1 MMFSIQLNDSE
12 QINSKI
18 TNQKS
23 IQQKLLTQFDMY
35 MKFLI
40 PKTDPDTR
48 TAVEFFIKT
57 VFGYR

>member
-1 MMFSIQLNDSE
+1 MLFSIQLNDSE
-12 QINSKI
+12 EINSKI

-35 MKFLI
+35 MEFLT

-48 TAVEFFIKT
+48 TAVDFFIENL
-57 VFGYR
+57 FGYR